1 MRKLTNYEM
10 NGDRIN
16 MISVANLKVL
26 LKRKLVL
33 KLWEWRWDEKMI
45 LIASDWWAQS
55 CVLGFQSHQHI
66 PYTWLIVFNF

>member
-26 LKRKLVL
+26 LKRKLVR
-33 KLWEWRWDEKMI
+33 KL
-45 LIASDWWAQS
+45 
-55 CVLGFQSHQHI
+55 
-66 PYTWLIVFNF
+66 